1 MLQGFITPQIR
12 LRKMGT
18 SKLSFFRIV
27 AADSR
32 KAQNGSFL
40 EVIGYYDPLRR
51 PHEIKVDEKKVFDW
65 MQRGAQVSETVRGL
79 LRKTGTWE
87 RWSRFRA
94 GEEVSPEVVFIR
106 GEKRTAPDSGSS
118 DRA

>member
-1 MLQGFITPQIR
+1 MVRIR

-40 EVIGYYDPLRR
+40 EVIGD
-51 PHEIKVDEKKVFDW
+51 
-65 MQRGAQVSETVRGL
+65 
-79 LRKTGTWE
+79 RK
-87 RWSRFRA
+87 S
-94 GEEVSPEVVFIR
+94 VV
-106 GEKRTAPDSGSS
+106 
-118 DRA
+118 